1 MKLSNA
7 LLGIGAMAFGGLIMY
22 LTRGFPSLEGGYPG
36 PALFPRILA
45 AFFIFFGGILFVQSI
60 KAHGLSN
67 LVQKSSIYWP
77 GFSNYLCV
85 VGAAIVY
92 MLIADFLG
100 FVLTAILILTL
111 LMIKMGVSILKSAL
125 IATGTSVS
133 INLLFGKFL
142 LVPLPWGILGW

>member
-1 MKLSNA
+1 MKVSNT

-45 AFFIFFGGILFVQSI
+45 ALFIFFGGILSFKAI
-60 KAHGLSN
+60 KAHGFSN
-67 LVQKSSIYWP
+67 LVQKSTIYWP

-92 MLIADFLG
+92 MLIADVLG